1 MPVKR
6 NPYTIKL
13 QIVYAIAHD
22 VGPILAEEVDVLGE
36 AFRSAARNFKCDII
50 STSTGERWFEAIL
63 AAEASFVIPKA
74 MTSLKTVTSRAMNGA
89 RGTNAVF
96 WSPGYMVVSIGE
108 PVNPEEAAQKLENR
122 GHRK

>member
-6 NPYTIKL
+6 NPYKIKL
-13 QIVYAIAHD
+13 QIVYAIAYD
-22 VGPILAEEVDVLGE
+22 VAPILAEEVDVLGE

-63 AAEASFVIPKA
+63 AAEASFDIPKA
-74 MTSLKTVTSRAMNGA
+74 MTSLKTVTSRAMNSA
-89 RGTNAVF
+89 RGSNAVF

-108 PVNPEEAAQKLENR
+108 PVNPEEAAQKLESK

>member
-1 MPVKR
+1 MAAKR

-13 QIVYAIAHD
+13 QVVYAIAHD
-22 VGPILAEEVDVLGE
+22 VTPILAEEADILGD

-50 STSTGERWFEAIL
+50 STTTGERWFEAIL
-63 AAEASFVIPKA
+63 ATEASFDIPKA

-89 RGTNAVF
+89 RGSNAVF

-108 PVNPEEAAQKLENR
+108 PVNPEDAAMKLENK
-122 GHRK
+122 GHKK

>member
-1 MPVKR
+1 MAAKR

-13 QIVYAIAHD
+13 QVVYAIAHD
-22 VGPILAEEVDVLGE
+22 VTPILAEEADILGD

-50 STSTGERWFEAIL
+50 STTTGERWFEAML
-63 AAEASFVIPKA
+63 ATEASFDIPKA

-89 RGTNAVF
+89 RGSNAVF

-108 PVNPEEAAQKLENR
+108 PVNPEDAAMKLESK
-122 GHRK
+122 GHKK

>member
-1 MPVKR
+1 MAAKR

-13 QIVYAIAHD
+13 QVVYAIAPD
-22 VGPILAEEVDVLGE
+22 VTPILAEEADILGD

-50 STSTGERWFEAIL
+50 STTTGERWFEAML
-63 AAEASFVIPKA
+63 ATEASFDIPKA

-89 RGTNAVF
+89 RGSNAVF

-108 PVNPEEAAQKLENR
+108 PVNPEDAAMKLETK
-122 GHRK
+122 GHKK

>member
-1 MPVKR
+1 MAAKR

-13 QIVYAIAHD
+13 QVVYAIAHD
-22 VGPILAEEVDVLGE
+22 VSPILAEEADILGD

-50 STSTGERWFEAIL
+50 STTAGERWFEAIL
-63 AAEASFVIPKA
+63 ATEASFDVPKA

-89 RGTNAVF
+89 RGSNAVF

-108 PVNPEEAAQKLENR
+108 PVNPEDAAMKLEGK
-122 GHRK
+122 GHKK

>member
-1 MPVKR
+1 MGAKR

-13 QIVYAIAHD
+13 QVVYAIAHE
-22 VGPILAEEVDVLGE
+22 VSPILAGEADILGE

-63 AAEASFVIPKA
+63 ATEASFDIPKA

-89 RGTNAVF
+89 RGSNAVF
-96 WSPGYMVVSIGE
+96 WSPGYVVVSIGE
-108 PVNPEEAAQKLENR
+108 PANPQEAAQKLENR
-122 GHRK
+122 GSRK